1 MESRH
6 VERTIV
12 VAFAAVVI
20 SFVGATV
27 FSERQSAEVERA
39 ALSIHGNA
47 APSIHRLAAARGELR
62 HLQLLVHRAL
72 DEESRPA
79 MVPEISAGRELLDQ
93 QLDAYRALPLYP
105 GEEAAWQRAQG
116 AVGQLEGN
124 ISQILAALER
134 DDLRSARQL
143 EARFDGLIEAL
154 AATLSRDI
162 DVNVAAAAKLAGDIQ
177 HSRRQGITW
186 SLVLD
191 GLGVL
196 LAIAAAAWALRVAR
210 AHARA
215 VQACNEM
222 AERRAGELDQFA
234 GRMAHDVRSPL
245 SVIGISLSTAARYGG
260 DDARF
265 RRAMGRARDA
275 FQQTQTMI
283 EALLDFARAGARP
296 DPGARASVSKAAE
309 GVAVNMCTR
318 AEEVDAEL
326 LVRAGSRTPVAC
338 AAGLLEIAISNLV
351 NNALTYVQGRQRRI
365 VEIQTIDDG
374 PLVKVAVSDT
384 GPGLPAGT
392 DTSAIFEPTVRGA
405 NALGRG
411 LGLGLATV
419 KKVVEA
425 HGGRVGV
432 SSSSEGCMFW
442 FTLPSISVAAPART
456 EASDRVSVRP
466 DPDPPPPRGP
476 SLN

>member
-1 MESRH
+1 
-6 VERTIV
+6 
-12 VAFAAVVI
+12 
-20 SFVGATV
+20 
-27 FSERQSAEVERA
+27 
-39 ALSIHGNA
+39 
-47 APSIHRLAAARGELR
+47 
-62 HLQLLVHRAL
+62 
-72 DEESRPA
+72 
-79 MVPEISAGRELLDQ
+79 MVLEISAGRDLLDQ

-105 GEEAAWQRAQG
+105 GELAAWRRAQS

-124 ISQILAALER
+124 TSQIVAALEH

-143 EARFDGLIEAL
+143 EAKFDGSIEDL
-154 AATLSRDI
+154 ATNLSRDI
-162 DVNVAAAAKLAGDIQ
+162 DVNVAAATKLAGDIQ
-177 HSRRQGITW
+177 HSRRQGIIW
-186 SLVLD
+186 ALLLD

-215 VQACNEM
+215 VQSCNDL

-260 DDARF
+260 DDTRF
-265 RRAMGRARDA
+265 RRAMERATDA

-296 DPGARASVSKAAE
+296 DPRARASVSKAAE

-318 AEEVDAEL
+318 AEEVGAEL

-351 NNALTYVQGRQRRI
+351 SNALTYVQGSQHRV
-365 VEIQTIDDG
+365 VEIETIDDG
-374 PLVKVAVSDT
+374 PVVKVAVSDT
-384 GPGLPAGT
+384 GPGLPPGT
-392 DTSAIFEPTVRGA
+392 DTTAIFQPTVRGA

-432 SSSSEGCMFW
+432 SSSSEGCVFW
-442 FTLPSISVAAPART
+442 FTLPSISIAAPARKDT
-456 EASDRVSVRP
+456 SDRAIVRPGQSASDA
-466 DPDPPPPRGP
+466 PPLGTPSR